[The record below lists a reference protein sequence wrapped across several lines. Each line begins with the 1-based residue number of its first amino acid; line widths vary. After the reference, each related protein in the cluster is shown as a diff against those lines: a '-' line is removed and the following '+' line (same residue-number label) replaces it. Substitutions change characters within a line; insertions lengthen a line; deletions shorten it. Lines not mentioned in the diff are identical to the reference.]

1 MSGAMPGKTT
11 AGARSVPCDEVT
23 STRSPS
29 AMPIFSA
36 VFGLIS
42 TQLLPIAD
50 VSGSGSSRSHGRCAV
65 EPSPNAGDAY
75 GRKWNG
81 KSLADPSNAGSFHAG
96 ASRPVADGGRPAAGG
111 WLDFATSSAVFHGS
125 SIGAFSFPATAIS
138 TSAVARVSW
147 IGFIA
152 GPTAVV
158 FASSDP
164 DSGVAST
171 HDSRNE

>member
-42 TQLLPIAD
+42 TQLLHIAE
-50 VSGSGSSRSHGRCAV
+50 VSGSGSSCSHGRCAV

-75 GRKWNG
+75 GRKCIG
-81 KSLADPSNAGSFHAG
+81 YSLAAPSKRGSVH
-96 ASRPVADGGRPAAGG
+96 AGG
-111 WLDFATSSAVFHGS
+111 WELDAGAWPAGVRGLDDGLPSA
-125 SIGAFSFPATAIS
+125 
-138 TSAVARVSW
+138 
-147 IGFIA
+147 
-152 GPTAVV
+152 
-158 FASSDP
+158 
-164 DSGVAST
+164 
-171 HDSRNE
+171 